1 MKNKVG
7 RDIPDSMFKTVL
19 KGAEVFQGVNYR
31 DGYVYK
37 KASPTVSGYCAY
49 RESKVAGSLKE
60 AIEKTGLKDGMTI
73 SFHHHFRDGDYIVNM
88 VMDAVAQMGIK
99 DITICPSSLTDCHDH
114 IVPYIE
120 DGTITGMLTSGLRG
134 KIGEAVSAGKLKKTA
149 WIRSHDGRVRAI
161 ECGDIHI
168 DVAFIGA
175 PTSDVQGNA
184 NGLGGKSNC
193 GPLSYAE
200 ADAKYADK
208 VVIITDCLVAYPN
221 KPSSI
226 KGIDVDYVVVVDEI
240 GNPEKIAS
248 NMLRMTKDPREL
260 KIAKYAAQVIA
271 NTEYFKDGFSY
282 QTGGG
287 GMSLAVS
294 QVLSQYM
301 ISKNSR
307 MGFAIGGV
315 QKPLVDM
322 LHDGLVGRIVDCQC
336 FDAAAIQS
344 LETDDNHSEITISEY
359 ANPLNKGCFVNQLD
373 YVVLSA
379 LEIDMDFNVNVTTG
393 SDGVLRGA
401 LGGHVDTAAGAK
413 CTIIVAPLV
422 RSRIPTVRERV
433 TTVSTPGETV
443 DVFVSEYGIAVN
455 PRRGDLMET
464 LKESGLPIYTIEQL
478 KEEAYQLV
486 GKPEEIEYRD
496 EIVAIVEYRDGTIMD
511 VVRRPAP
518 YVLDEMVQI

>member
-1 MKNKVG
+1 MTNPSAGFSSIESSGV
-7 RDIPDSMFKTVL
+7 R
-19 KGAEVFQGVNYR
+19 GAIG
-31 DGYVYK
+31 
-37 KASPTVSGYCAY
+37 KA
-49 RESKVAGSLKE
+49 
-60 AIEKTGLKDGMTI
+60 I
-73 SFHHHFRDGDYIVNM
+73 S
-88 VMDAVAQMGIK
+88 Q
-99 DITICPSSLTDCHDH
+99 
-114 IVPYIE
+114 
-120 DGTITGMLTSGLRG
+120 
-134 KIGEAVSAGKLKKTA
+134 GKLKGLA
-149 WIRSHDGRVRAI
+149 IMRSHGGRVRAI
-161 ECGDIHI
+161 ITGEAHI
-168 DVAFIGA
+168 DIAFIGT
-175 PTSDVQGNA
+175 PTCDDYGNCR
-184 NGLGGKSNC
+184 GIGGKADC
-193 GPLSYAE
+193 GVLSYSHV
-200 ADAKYADK
+200 DGNHADK
-208 VVIITDCLVAYPN
+208 VVAITDCLVPFPNYPAHI
-221 KPSSI
+221 PMQR
-226 KGIDVDYVVVVDEI
+226 VDYICVVDEI
-240 GNPEKIAS
+240 GDPAKIA
-248 NMLRMTKDPREL
+248 TGA
-260 KIAKYAAQVIA
+260 AKPTTDQRKLLMAEYCTQVVA
-271 NTEYFKDGFSY
+271 NTPFFKDGFSY